1 MTYKTWM
8 YNGKFPLLKI
18 FYHPFSVEILEHMLM
33 LAIRIIQEQEPEQEP
48 EHVRLIDIKRAM
60 LEVEECY
67 EIKDES
73 LMLRAVARMKSML
86 SSIIFQLIGSKLSK
100 QGWQYE
106 KIKSKSNRTNFKTGN
121 SR

>member
-8 YNGKFPLLKI
+8 YNGIFPLLKI

-33 LAIRIIQEQEPEQEP
+33 LAIRIIQEQEQ
-48 EHVRLIDIKRAM
+48 EHVRLIDVKRAM

-86 SSIIFQLIGSKLSK
+86 NHFSI
-100 QGWQYE
+100 
-106 KIKSKSNRTNFKTGN
+106 NRQQIEQT
-121 SR
+121 RLAI